1 MAMSRGTRGRSGP
14 RRGGRTASRRRSEA
28 SMGRRRTRFKPV
40 DGKIFVDWKDV
51 ETLRKLLSPQ
61 GKLFSARRL
70 GHSAAWQR
78 AIKRAV
84 KRARF
89 MALLPYVGSM

>member
-1 MAMSRGTRGRSGP
+1 MPPRGGRKGPP
-14 RRGGRTASRRRSEA
+14 RRGGRNTPNRRRLESA
-28 SMGRRRTRFKPV
+28 MGRKRSRFKPV
-40 DGKIFVDWKDV
+40 DGKIFVDWKDI
-51 ETLRKLLSPQ
+51 EALRKLLSPQ

-78 AIKRAV
+78 EVKRAV

-89 MALLPYVGSM
+89 MALLPYSGGM